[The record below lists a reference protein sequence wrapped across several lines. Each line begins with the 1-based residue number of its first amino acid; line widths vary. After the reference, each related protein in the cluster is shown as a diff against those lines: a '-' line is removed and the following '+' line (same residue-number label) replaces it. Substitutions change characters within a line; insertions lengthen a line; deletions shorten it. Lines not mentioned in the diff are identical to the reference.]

1 MKEIEQIPNQTPF
14 SFLPCDVPVIRRLR
28 LLPRTAASAALLL
41 LLAGC
46 ASPVSVREVS
56 LQHAYT
62 DRARSALSGRQL
74 SNTTHT
80 ILQRQNLLKLWE
92 SHPTRTID
100 TLRAMTQRHF
110 YAHKLEDQLFALA
123 ELSYQRA
130 RKTQDRAQFM
140 AAALY
145 AYAYL
150 NPTAPEADR
159 PSGYDPHLR
168 QACDIYMFGLTEAL
182 GTPITLSAQ
191 QWSLPS
197 GTLDVEAST
206 TPFQWHGHELTDLRP
221 LARLSISGV
230 QNIYRH
236 MGLGEPVAGLPLLT
250 KQESQSFQITDKLR
264 VPLNL
269 QLVMNNPRQQVLADH
284 QKAVLHLTAIDD
296 PHSSSSLPDNAP
308 LQYDQTAARAVSLN
322 EAMDWS
328 TEYKGFLDGRL
339 FDQGSIPQL
348 IAIEPHQHGH
358 RPVILVH
365 GTASSA
371 ARWADMINDLL
382 EDPEIRQN
390 YEFWLFSYAT
400 GNPIPYS
407 ALQLR
412 KALEQAVHQLGGVQ
426 ADPALGEMT
435 LIGHSQGGLLIKLL
449 AIDAGDKLWNGMI
462 SRPLNSLNLNTPS
475 KTLLQEA
482 LFPAPPAEVKS
493 VVFISTPQH
502 GSYIAGFSL
511 AHLVG
516 RMVTFPL
523 TVTEVTKAVMSSDPN
538 IRRLNMRPWR
548 VGSVY
553 GMSPRSSFIR
563 SLATIPVANQIS
575 AHSIIP
581 VLGDGPLEKQNDGVV
596 SYKSAHMENVD
607 SELVVR
613 RSGHSTQSNPITI
626 AEVRR
631 ILLEQLH
638 TGPHPPPPAE
648 FLTRRDI
655 MTLGGQYVPT
665 TRTAPPVND
674 NQPAAPVFP
683 APTGMATGPNP

>member
-1 MKEIEQIPNQTPF
+1 M
-14 SFLPCDVPVIRRLR
+14 IRRLR
-28 LLPRTAASAALLL
+28 LSSRTAAYGATLF

-46 ASPVSVREVS
+46 TSPISVHEMS
-56 LQHAYT
+56 LQRAYM
-62 DRARSALSGRQL
+62 DRSRSALNGDLL

-80 ILQRQNLLKLWE
+80 VLQRQNLLKLWE
-92 SHPTRTID
+92 TQPTRTIA

-130 RKTQDRAQFM
+130 RKTHDRAQFM

-150 NPTAPEADR
+150 NPSAPEADR
-159 PSGYDPHLR
+159 PSGYDPHFR
-168 QACDIYMFGLTEAL
+168 QACDIYMFALTEAL
-182 GTPITLSAQ
+182 GAPITLSAQ
-191 QWSLPS
+191 RWTLSY
-197 GTLDVEAST
+197 GTLDVEASA
-206 TPFQWHGHELTDLRP
+206 TPFQWHGHSLTDLRP
-221 LARLSISGV
+221 LARLSIKGL

-236 MGLGEPVAGLPLLT
+236 VGLGEPVAGLPHLT
-250 KQESQSFQITDKLR
+250 QQESRSFQITDKLR

-269 QLVMNNPRQQVLADH
+269 QLVMTNPRQQVLADV
-284 QKAVLHLTAIDD
+284 QRASLHLAAIDD
-296 PHSSSSLPDNAP
+296 PEPSPPQEESTP
-308 LQYDQTAARAVSLN
+308 LQYDQTAARGLSLN

-348 IAIEPHQHGH
+348 ITIEPHQHGH

-382 EDPEIRQN
+382 EDTEIRQN

-412 KALEQAVHQLGGVQ
+412 EALQQAVSQLGGVQ

-449 AIDAGDKLWNGMI
+449 AIDAGDKLWDGMI
-462 SRPLNSLNLNTPS
+462 SRPLDSLNLSANS

-482 LFPAPPAEVKS
+482 LFPKPLPEVKS

-516 RMVTFPL
+516 RMVTFPI
-523 TVTEVTKAVMSSDPN
+523 TVTEVTKAVMESDPN

-553 GMSPRSSFIR
+553 GMSPHSSFIR
-563 SLATIPVANQIS
+563 SLATIPVANQIT

-581 VLGDGPLEKQNDGVV
+581 VLGDGPLDKQNDGVV
-596 SYKSAHMENVD
+596 SYKSAHAPDVD

-631 ILLEQLH
+631 ILLAQLH
-638 TGPHPPPPAE
+638 NGSRPPQTAE
-648 FLTRRDI
+648 LITRNDI
-655 MTLGGQYVPT
+655 MTLGGEYVPT
-665 TRTAPPVND
+665 TRTHMAAPQND
-674 NQPAAPVFP
+674 NQPTTTTSP
-683 APTGMATGPNP
+683 ARTGKSVRPTP